1 MKKLLQIA
9 ATIDEPLFLENL
21 IEKLAYTHYDMGYG
35 NADVPKGYE
44 ALETS
49 TSEIYISGDI
59 GLSDSEEQINMPYIT
74 SFFFTCIKSKD
85 GIYKLA
91 FSSSLS

>member
-1 MKKLLQIA
+1 
-9 ATIDEPLFLENL
+9 
-21 IEKLAYTHYDMGYG
+21 
-35 NADVPKGYE
+35 
-44 ALETS
+44 LETS
-49 TSEIYISGDI
+49 TSEIYISGDV
-59 GLSDSEEQINMPYIT
+59 GLSDAEEQINMPYIT